1 MPWYDKTPERPL
13 EPPPLPPEE
22 WPICPVCGKET
33 DTFYKDKDG
42 DIVGCD
48 ECIQSVDA
56 WEEKPYGQ

>member
-1 MPWYDKTPERPL
+1 MPWYDKIPERPL
-13 EPPPLPPEE
+13 DPPPLPLEE
-22 WPICPVCGKET
+22 WPICPVCGRET

-48 ECIQSVDA
+48 ECIRSVDA